1 MTPWN
6 LKETYSLV
14 RAVFGH
20 DQEGLAR
27 ESTRSVNDRKSFA
40 SYHFNEAMR
49 LSKAFERRHL
59 AGTRTL
65 LEIHTQGAERKRAA
79 FEVYMI
85 KAGAH
90 SLAAVQSVH
99 AIPDLLAHAIY
110 FGAGQNLRSHAV
122 LEREITLPRVVG
134 ALKRDKAFASL
145 VKPLAAVQ
153 SGKGWRHLSAVSN
166 MSKHRSV
173 VRSALNED
181 WTGTRRNYR
190 ELYVSSFEHDG
201 TPYPSISL
209 RDLLEPEYDRI
220 SIATVGIGNELNH
233 CLRKIAAESGKGGL
247 LARPPHTTTA
257 CGSAPGGS
265 RTGSTRRRQ
274 A

>member
-1 MTPWN
+1 
-6 LKETYSLV
+6 
-14 RAVFGH
+14 
-20 DQEGLAR
+20 
-27 ESTRSVNDRKSFA
+27 
-40 SYHFNEAMR
+40 
-49 LSKAFERRHL
+49 
-59 AGTRTL
+59 
-65 LEIHTQGAERKRAA
+65 
-79 FEVYMI
+79 
-85 KAGAH
+85 
-90 SLAAVQSVH
+90 
-99 AIPDLLAHAIY
+99 
-110 FGAGQNLRSHAV
+110 
-122 LEREITLPRVVG
+122 
-134 ALKRDKAFASL
+134 
-145 VKPLAAVQ
+145 
-153 SGKGWRHLSAVSN
+153 
-166 MSKHRSV
+166 